1 MNDNLYKVLKNF
13 SEATDLNI
21 YVFSNSRKLI
31 GKFTTPLAPV
41 FPDVLLK
48 KLDKRN
54 DDLSLLLIKNRSS
67 TGKIKYQD
75 LSIIGWNANFT
86 ISNNSN
92 YDRLAPLL
100 GWDKFIQTMRCLYFM
115 IFDRW
120 PNISK
125 ETKKLDIGDNLYSLS
140 AKKAS
145 YKGYLVENEL
155 MDIVSKGNIKLYNKY
170 FRNFVINGNIGEF
183 GHNKLRNEK
192 DLAIA
197 ATTLYTRA
205 AIKGG
210 LAASEAY
217 GLSDKIIN
225 QIEED
230 VIISNYF
237 EYSRAIGEIFINR
250 VYRLKRNNITPLV
263 YKAQEYIYE
272 NLVNIKSVKEIAES
286 LGTSL
291 SYLQHLFKK
300 DTKVSLIKFINQE
313 KLNLAKHELIFSE
326 KKIEDIA
333 NDVGFNSFSVF
344 SRTFKKI
351 EKITPLQYRKKLK

>member
-1 MNDNLYKVLKNF
+1 MNDNLFKILQNY

-21 YVFSNSRKLI
+21 YVFSSSMKLI
-31 GKFTTPLAPV
+31 RKFTTPLAPS
-41 FPDVLLK
+41 FPDILLK
-48 KLDKRN
+48 KLEKRN
-54 DDLSLLLIKNRSS
+54 DDLSLLLIRNRSS
-67 TGKIKYQD
+67 AGKIKYQN

-100 GWDKFIQTMRCLYFM
+100 GWDKFIQTMSCLYFM
-115 IFDRW
+115 IFSRW
-120 PNISK
+120 PNISE
-125 ETKKLDIGDNLYSLS
+125 ETKKFNIGENLYSS
-140 AKKAS
+140 NSKKAS

-155 MDIVSKGNIKLYNKY
+155 MDIVSKGNVKLYNNY
-170 FRNFVINGNIGEF
+170 FRNFVKNGNIGEF
-183 GHNKLRNEK
+183 GQNKLRNEK

-225 QIEED
+225 QIEKD

-237 EYSRAIGEIFINR
+237 EYSRTIGEIFINR
-250 VYRLKRNNITPLV
+250 VYRVKRHNITSIV

-272 NLVNIKSVKEIAES
+272 NLANITSVKEIS
-286 LGTSL
+286 DFLGISL

-300 DTKVSLIKFINQE
+300 DTNVSIITFINKE

-326 KKIEDIA
+326 KNIEDIA
-333 NDVGFNSFSVF
+333 NDVGFNNFSVF
-344 SRTFKKI
+344 SRTFKSF
-351 EKITPLQYRKKLK
+351 EKISPLQYRKKFK